1 MATNWTKD
9 QEIAINKDGENIIVS
24 AGAGSGKTAVLSER
38 VLTFVK
44 DKGYSLDNFLLLTFT
59 KLAAGEM
66 KDRIRKKLA
75 KYPETKSEASKVDT
89 SDITTFDGYASSL
102 VKKYHFL
109 LNVSPNVINI
119 DQSVMSVKKRN
130 IIDEIFKEKY
140 IAQDVNF
147 LNLIDK
153 YCLKK
158 DQDIKDLVL
167 RIHDYASLQLNTKE
181 FLDNFVD
188 QRYNEQYIKNTIIK
202 KIYES
207 LVPLQEDL
215 VDSIES
221 IPQEPVSKS
230 NPKTWYEVV
239 FTSAQDFIAAK
250 DYDTLVEGFSKITYP
265 RKNANSDIDFSSID
279 YSKNCREKLKKA
291 LEKLPATSS
300 EIISIINE
308 NKLEAETL
316 ISLVKE
322 LDKRQ
327 YAYKVEKQAFE
338 FNDIAK
344 MALNLVQTNEDVRNA
359 LKNKYKMI
367 LIDEYQDTSEIQE
380 KLISLISNNNVYMVG
395 DIKQSIYAF
404 RNARSDIFK
413 DKYSKYKAH
422 DGGSA
427 IDMNKNFRS
436 RKEVLDD
443 INNIFS
449 NIMTLDYGDA
459 NYKNE
464 HIIQFGNQKYE
475 EEGNKDASAN
485 YNSTFITY
493 DSTLKARQYRDLE
506 IRIIAEDIINKI
518 NNKFQVFR
526 PGDEDKPHDA
536 TFSDFCILIDKGATF
551 DSFKKIFNE
560 YQIPLYVEENEN
572 IKDNIIVS
580 LLRSLL
586 IIINAILED
595 KYDGDDF
602 KVAFISLARS
612 FLFEYSDEQI
622 YEITTKDAYK
632 KDSIISSLKKIIDKN
647 NQLPTHLL
655 IEKIIDELD
664 IYVKL
669 IKIGNVEKNELYL
682 DKFLSYF
689 KDMSLLDYSLSDFIT
704 YLDNLDEYNLK
715 IELPST
721 STSIN
726 SVKIMNIHKSKGLE
740 FPIIY
745 FPMLK
750 TDFLKMATTQA
761 FDICS
766 NGIILPYKNKESA
779 KVIHP
784 LKYLSDK
791 TKKKE
796 ALSERIRLFYV
807 AVTRAKE
814 KMIFIVQ
821 EQNDNESLES
831 FNVKDSNSFREFI
844 YPLIPSYQHYSYTKP
859 EYPVTLDVKEEKMEK
874 KKFNYTPISF
884 PQEQT
889 ALKHA
894 SKQLVINTNTEL
906 LELGT
911 KLHEVMEIL
920 DFKNPDYSF
929 IQDSFVKDCAKA
941 FLNNEL
947 TKDIKKANIYKEY
960 EFIDNDVHGII
971 DLLLIYDDHIDIIDY
986 KTKHIDDEN
995 YDAQLEVYVS
1005 FIASKIKN
1013 KPIHAYLYSLVDKT
1027 NKEVKLTSK

>member
-9 QEIAINKDGENIIVS
+9 QQTAINEYGENIIVS

-66 KDRIRKKLA
+66 KDRIRKKLEEH
-75 KYPETKSEASKVDT
+75 PETKSEAAKVDT

-109 LNVSPNVINI
+109 LNVSPNIINI
-119 DQSVMSVKKRN
+119 DQSIMSVKKRN

-140 IAQDVNF
+140 IANDKNF
-147 LNLIDK
+147 LDLIDM

-181 FLDNFVD
+181 FLDNFVSS
-188 QRYNEQYIKNTIIK
+188 RYNDTFIKDTLN
-202 KIYES
+202 KIYNT
-207 LVPLQEDL
+207 LLPLKDDL
-215 VDSIES
+215 VDSFYSLPEEKFAQS
-221 IPQEPVSKS
+221 HKETCYKM
-230 NPKTWYEVV
+230 V
-239 FTSAQDFIAAK
+239 FASAQDFIASN
-250 DYDTLVEGFSKITYP
+250 DFDSLVGGYKKIKYPSKN
-265 RKNANSDIDFSSID
+265 KNLDIDYTSFD
-279 YSKNCREKLKKA
+279 YSKKCFKKLGDA
-291 LEKLPATSS
+291 LAKLSTTSE
-300 EIISIINE
+300 EIISIIINDKQ
-308 NKLEAETL
+308 NAETL

-344 MALNLVQTNEDVRNA
+344 MALNLVQTNKDVRNA

-380 KLISLISNNNVYMVG
+380 KLISLISTNNVYMVG

-413 DKYSKYKAH
+413 AKYLDYKAKN
-422 DGGSA
+422 GGKA

-436 RKEVLDD
+436 RTEVLDD
-443 INNIFS
+443 INDIFS
-449 NIMTLDYGDA
+449 NIMTLEYGDA
-459 NYKNE
+459 DYKNDHQIE
-464 HIIQFGNQKYE
+464 FGNTSYE
-475 EEGNKDASAN
+475 ESQNKDSSTN
-485 YNSTFITY
+485 YHSTFITY
-493 DSTLKARQYRDLE
+493 DSTLLARQSKELE

-518 NNKFQVFR
+518 NNKFQVFI
-526 PGDEDKPHDA
+526 PGKNAKPHDA
-536 TFSDFCILIDKGATF
+536 TFSDFCILIDNGKTF
-551 DSFKKIFNE
+551 NSFKKIFNE

-586 IIINAILED
+586 IIINAIMTD
-595 KYDGDDF
+595 AYDNDDF

-612 FLFEYSDEQI
+612 FLYEYNDEQI
-622 YEITTKDAYK
+622 YEITSKDLYK
-632 KDSIISSLKKIIDKN
+632 KDNIITSLKKIIDEN

-655 IEKIIDELD
+655 IEKVITELNF
-664 IYVKL
+664 YVNL

-689 KDMSLLDYSLSDFIT
+689 KDMSLLDYSLSDFIS
-704 YLDNLDEYNLK
+704 YLDNLDEYDLK

-721 STSIN
+721 STSID

-750 TDFLKMATTQA
+750 SDFLKKACSETY
-761 FDICS
+761 DICQE
-766 NGIILPYKNKESA
+766 GIILPHSKEGR
-779 KVIHP
+779 KDEIHP

-814 KMIFIVQ
+814 KMIFICQ
-821 EQNDNESLES
+821 EQGEKEKLDTFDIKSA
-831 FNVKDSNSFREFI
+831 KTFREFI
-844 YPLIPSYQHYSYTKP
+844 YPLISKYENYSYTKP
-859 EYPVTLDVKEEKMEK
+859 ETKVTLLNPAKKVDK
-874 KKFNYTPISF
+874 KKFIYTPISF
-884 PQEQT
+884 TLQQT
-889 ALKHA
+889 SLKHA

-906 LELGT
+906 LQLGT

-929 IQDSFVKDCAKA
+929 IQDPKIEDCAKA
-941 FLNNEL
+941 FLNHEI
-947 TKDIKKANIYKEY
+947 TKDIKNATGIYKEY
-960 EFIDNDVHGII
+960 EFIDNEVHGII
-971 DLLLIYDDHIDIIDY
+971 DLLVIYEDHIDIIDY
-986 KTKHIDDEN
+986 KTKHIDDKN
-995 YDAQLEVYVS
+995 YDKQLEVYYS
-1005 FIASKIKN
+1005 FIASKFKN
-1013 KPIHAYLYSLVDKT
+1013 KPIHTYLYSLIDK
-1027 NKEVKLTSK
+1027 NARKVN

>member
-9 QEIAINKDGENIIVS
+9 QETAINEYGENIIVS

-66 KDRIRKKLA
+66 KDRIRKKLSEHE
-75 KYPETKSEASKVDT
+75 ETKLEASKVDT

-119 DQSVMSVKKRN
+119 DKSIMSVKKRN
-130 IIDEIFKEKY
+130 IIDEIFKERY
-140 IAQDVNF
+140 IANDKNF
-147 LNLIDK
+147 LYLIDK

-158 DQDIKDLVL
+158 DDDIKDLVL
-167 RIHDYASLQLNTKE
+167 KIHDYASLQLNTNE
-181 FLDNFVD
+181 FLDNFVNE
-188 QRYNEQYIKNTIIK
+188 RYEDKFIEKTTMK
-202 KIYES
+202 KIYET
-207 LVPLQEDL
+207 LLPLKEDL
-215 VDSIES
+215 VDSFYSLPEE
-221 IPQEPVSKS
+221 QLNK
-230 NPKTWYEVV
+230 KDKGTCQEVV
-239 FTSAQDFIAAK
+239 LNSAQDFIASVN
-250 DYDTLVEGFSKITYP
+250 YDSLIEGYSKIEYP
-265 RKNANSDIDFSSID
+265 KRNNKIDVDYTTFD
-279 YSKNCREKLKKA
+279 YSKKCRDKLKETLDKI
-291 LEKLPATSS
+291 PTTSK
-300 EIISIINE
+300 EIIEIIKE
-308 NKLEAETL
+308 NKSEAEAL

-344 MALNLVQTNEDVRNA
+344 MALNLIQTNEDVRNA

-413 DKYSKYKAH
+413 AKYLKYKNH
-422 DGGSA
+422 DDGKA

-443 INNIFS
+443 INDIFS

-459 NYKNE
+459 DYKND
-464 HIIQFGNQKYE
+464 HIIQFGNTSYE
-475 EEGNKDASAN
+475 EEQNKDASIN
-485 YNSTFITY
+485 YHSTFITY
-493 DSTLKARQYRDLE
+493 DSSLLARQSRDLE

-518 NNKFQVFR
+518 NNKFQVFI
-526 PGDEDKPHDA
+526 PGKGAKPHEA
-536 TFSDFCILIDKGATF
+536 TFSDFCILIDKGTTF
-551 DSFKKIFNE
+551 DAFKKIFNE

-586 IIINAILED
+586 IVINTIMTD
-595 KYDGDDF
+595 SYDSDDF

-612 FLFEYSDEQI
+612 FLYEYSDEKIYQI
-622 YEITTKDAYK
+622 TSTDSYK
-632 KDSIISSLKKIIDKN
+632 KDYIITSLKKIIDEN

-655 IEKIIDELD
+655 IEKVINSLD
-664 IYVKL
+664 FYVKL

-704 YLDNLDEYNLK
+704 YLDNLDKYDLK

-745 FPMLK
+745 FPMLN
-750 TDFLKMATTQA
+750 TDFLQKASA
-761 FDICS
+761 KEYDICS
-766 NGIILPYKNKESA
+766 YGIIMPHKNEIRNKE
-779 KVIHP
+779 VHP
-784 LKYLSDK
+784 LKYLSSK
-791 TKKKE
+791 LKKID

-814 KMIFIVQ
+814 KMIFIVK
-821 EQNDNESLES
+821 EQGDKELLDT
-831 FNVKDSNSFREFI
+831 FDVKNAKTFRQFI
-844 YPLIPSYQHYSYTKP
+844 YPLISKYEHYSYSKP
-859 EYPVTLDVKEEKMEK
+859 ENKVALNEKPCKIEK
-874 KKFNYTPISF
+874 KKFSFTPITFS
-884 PQEQT
+884 QEQT
-889 ALKHA
+889 TLKHA

-906 LELGT
+906 LDLGT

-929 IQDSFVKDCAKA
+929 IKDPFMEECAKA
-941 FLNNEL
+941 FLSSDL
-947 TKDIKKANIYKEY
+947 TKDIKNAKIYKEY

-971 DLLLIYDDHIDIIDY
+971 DLLLIYDDHVDIIDY
-986 KTKHIDDEN
+986 KTKHIDDKN
-995 YDAQLEVYVS
+995 YDKQLEVYRT

-1013 KPIHAYLYSLVDKT
+1013 KQIHTYLYSLIDKSSRET
-1027 NKEVKLTSK
+1027 K